1 MLRLRTLGGLSI
13 ESSTSMGNAT
23 VSRRPLA
30 LLALL
35 AVKGRR
41 GLSRDSIV
49 ALFWPESDAEH
60 GRNSLSQMLS
70 MVRRELDTDDVVL
83 GPTELRVNSDVL
95 ACDVTELEERIAADE
110 LEAATRL
117 YTGPFLDGVFLKN
130 APEFERWV
138 DHERSRLEHM
148 QGYALERLAARATAS
163 GDHVS
168 AVRFRRERTRL
179 APNDSRAARE
189 LMEALVASGDP
200 AGALDHYRVH
210 HALLRDDLGLEP
222 DATLV
227 ELSKSVRCGMIRSV
241 DAPNGKSASAPVHA
255 DIDETTA
262 RQAPRE
268 VSVGDEP
275 VQLGGGTAI
284 LRAKPRRVLL
294 PITAAVMVVAGAAA
308 AWAAKS
314 ARFGSGP
321 PKPPAYDSLRLR
333 IVTASVQSDPA
344 DSTLARGVRNA
355 ALAEMARDPWLFVV
369 TPEAWRSQAP
379 FIGLDEAVL
388 AQPDTIRKYARKT
401 RTHAIVDFGL
411 SRAANGFVITAEAR
425 SASTDSSLDV
435 IAEAAAG
442 PLDLPAAMARLGHAL
457 RERVVAAR
465 STLPPTQWSLNT
477 TDQPAQAIELY
488 VEGRSEADRGN
499 YVEASRRARAAVAV
513 DSTFAQAWRLVHSSL
528 YNAHLSVDDQLN
540 AISAAFRFSNRV
552 RAPYWRLDIVA
563 AYYRAI
569 GDPERALVFYDSIAR
584 LDPAR
589 NVNAGLSYGTLRR
602 YDLATR
608 GYRRYVDASPR
619 RSITGAHPPLVSS
632 LLAQGKVAEA
642 RHEVAE
648 MMRIDSVNSRTFQS
662 RAFVFS
668 ALREWDSLSVLGKS
682 YLGSA
687 RTATDSQPG
696 LRWVGD
702 AAICR
707 GQFAVFDS
715 MARLT
720 AMLIQKYGSSGDYL
734 AGQLHRARLRATV
747 AGDTARARAI
757 ADSGLA
763 VARWQSLKPMDRPY
777 LAMLSYLAS
786 VRDVQRGSEL
796 AREWSS
802 VTPKEFKRRDSLNV
816 LVGRGELALAAGNA
830 REALRFFRLA
840 DVRDCEPCF
849 FPRYA
854 RAFDA
859 LSERDSAR
867 VWFERYAAASAPWN
881 APGDAIELA
890 HTYRRLGELYE
901 ERRDVRTAVSWYE
914 RFAALW
920 ATSDTPTLQAQVRD
934 VRDRVDKLRQ
944 RGR

>member
-1 MLRLRTLGGLSI
+1 VLRLRTLGGLSI
-13 ESSTSMGNAT
+13 ESGTSMGNAT
-23 VSRRPLA
+23 VNRRPLA

-70 MVRRELDTDDVVL
+70 MVRRELGTDDVVL
-83 GPTELRVNSDVL
+83 GTTELRLNSAVL
-95 ACDVTELEERIAADE
+95 ACDVTELEERIAADD

-138 DHERSRLEHM
+138 DHERSRLEHV
-148 QGYALERLAARATAS
+148 QRDALERLAAQATA
-163 GDHVS
+163 GGNHVS
-168 AVRFRRERTRL
+168 AVRFWRQRASL
-179 APNDSRAARE
+179 APNDSRAVRA
-189 LMEALVASGDP
+189 LMEALAASGDP

-222 DATLV
+222 DATLA
-227 ELSKSVRCGMIRSV
+227 EFATSVRRGMTRSV
-241 DAPNGKSASAPVHA
+241 DAPNGMLASAPVHA
-255 DIDETTA
+255 DIDDTTA
-262 RQAPRE
+262 RQVPLNG
-268 VSVGDEP
+268 SVGDKPAE
-275 VQLGGGTAI
+275 LGPGTAM
-284 LRAKPRRVLL
+284 LSAKRRRVLL
-294 PITAAVMVVAGAAA
+294 PIAAAVVFVAGAAA

-314 ARFGSGP
+314 ARFTSGP
-321 PKPPAYDSLRLR
+321 PEPPAYDSLRLR

-344 DSTLARGVRNA
+344 DSTLARDVRNA
-355 ALAEMARDPWLFVV
+355 VLAEMAKDPWLFVV
-369 TPEAWRSQAP
+369 TPAAWRSQAP
-379 FIGLDEAVL
+379 LIGLDDAVL

-401 RTHAIVDFGL
+401 RTHAIVDFGVA
-411 SRAANGFVITAEAR
+411 RAANGFVITAEAR
-425 SASTDSSLDV
+425 SASTDSSLGV

-457 RERVVAAR
+457 RQRLVAAR
-465 STLPPTQWSLNT
+465 STLPSTRWSLNT

-488 VEGRSEADRGN
+488 VEGRSEADRRN
-499 YVEASRRARAAVAV
+499 YIEASRRARAAVAV
-513 DSTFAQAWRLVHSSL
+513 DSTFAQAWRLVHTSL
-528 YNAHLSVDDQLN
+528 SNAHLSVDDQLN
-540 AISAAFRFSNRV
+540 AISAAYRFSNRV

-569 GDPERALVFYDSIAR
+569 GDPERALVFYDSIGR
-584 LDPAR
+584 LAPTR
-589 NVNAGLSYGTLRR
+589 NGNAGLSYGALRR

-608 GYRRYVDASPR
+608 GYRRSVEASPR
-619 RSITGAHPPLVSS
+619 RSIPEAHPPLVSS
-632 LLAQGKVAEA
+632 LLDEGKVAEA
-642 RHEVAE
+642 QNEVAE

-682 YLGSA
+682 YLASA

-707 GQFAVFDS
+707 GQFAAFDS
-715 MARLT
+715 VARPT
-720 AMLIQKYGSSGDYL
+720 ATLMREYGSPGDYL
-734 AGQLHRARLRATV
+734 AGQLYRARLSATV
-747 AGDTARARAI
+747 AGDIARARGI

-763 VARWQSLKPMDRPY
+763 VGHWQSLKPMDRPY

-786 VRDVQRGSEL
+786 IRDVQRGSEL
-796 AREWSS
+796 ALEWSS

-830 REALRFFRLA
+830 REALRLFRLA

-849 FPRYA
+849 SPRYA

-867 VWFERYAAASAPWN
+867 VWFERYATASAPWN

-890 HTYRRLGELYE
+890 HTYRRLGEIYE
-901 ERRDVRTAVSWYE
+901 ERRDVKTAISWYE
-914 RFAALW
+914 RFTALW
-920 ATSDTPTLQAQVRD
+920 AMSDTPALQTQVRV
-934 VRDRVDKLRQ
+934 VRDRIDRLRQ
-944 RGR
+944 RER